1 MLLFRRGSCKT
12 GGGMHQSFQRA
23 MDLTKV
29 LINAAIEVH
38 RDKGPGLFES
48 IYEWCLQKELELR
61 SLSFVNQKAVA
72 VHYKRF
78 TREESLR
85 FDILVEDSLLV
96 EAKSVAKVL
105 PIHKAQLLSYM
116 KLLNIPVGLL
126 LNFNG
131 IKLVD
136 GVNRL
141 ILPGANR

>member
-1 MLLFRRGSCKT
+1 
-12 GGGMHQSFQRA
+12 

-48 IYEWCLQKELELR
+48 IYEWCLLKELELR
-61 SLSFVNQKAVA
+61 TLSFVNQKAVV
-72 VHYKRF
+72 VHYKGF

-85 FDILVEDSLLV
+85 FDILVEDSILV

-126 LNFNG
+126 LNFNE

-136 GVNRL
+136 GVHRL